1 MFPAFKYDTPSLLRT
16 TVRLWII
23 AATCAACVNVAA
35 ARDADACNETR
46 TDVTEFFKTLA
57 DKTLATPPGADCNA
71 SAAEAALD
79 FSQCS
84 DGNKISFTHS
94 VYGDSIAVR
103 QGEAEMSWYADTEG
117 IRRLKGIVTRVS
129 SLNFSEGLIYN
140 ITGNAATEI
149 SGTDTLTIVHADGSS
164 LQIPIV
170 TTYAVRPG
178 GSVITAEGDTIA
190 ETTIHVAGYNFRI
203 ADEAG
208 CNSRAT
214 YTATRWEAEG
224 RDFPVVEWVRYSGWN
239 GNVESVTLSAEEKPA
254 RKTRTADRHVAEY
267 RPGKLKG
274 LVISDLLGKTVRR
287 YNAAEAAGTTDY
299 GLPRGWYIVT
309 EEYDDTSISE
319 KKYFDGQK

>member
-23 AATCAACVNVAA
+23 TATCAACVNVAA

-57 DKTLATPPGADCNA
+57 DKILTTAPGAESNA
-71 SAAEAALD
+71 AAAEGALD

-84 DGNKISFTHS
+84 YDNKISFTHS

-103 QGEAEMSWYADTEG
+103 QGESEMSWYADAEG

-208 CNSRAT
+208 SNSRAT
-214 YTATRWEAEG
+214 YTTIRWEAEG

-239 GNVESVTLSAEEKPA
+239 GNVESATLSAEEKPA
-254 RKTRTADRHVAEY
+254 RKTRTADRHIAEY
-267 RPGKLKG
+267 RPGKLKS
-274 LVISDLLGKTVRR
+274 LVISDLSGKTVRR
-287 YNAAEAAGTTDY
+287 YNATEAASTTDY
-299 GLPRGWYIVT
+299 GLSRGWYIVT